1 MALRNTF
8 YNEEIYNNEVN
19 KESKEVLDD
28 YTLELQ
34 SKNKSN
40 GTIKQYAADIKMF
53 LCWAND
59 NLSNK
64 YILDMKKRDLMKQI
78 KI

>member
-1 MALRNTF
+1 MAVRNTF
-8 YNEEIYNNEVN
+8 YNEEVYNNEVN

-40 GTIKQYAADIKMF
+40 GTIKQYAADIK
-53 LCWAND
+53 C
-59 NLSNK
+59 S
-64 YILDMKKRDLMKQI
+64 YVGQTII
-78 KI
+78 